1 MALPASGEIS
11 MVDIN
16 TELGDANAASTEIEL
31 AGSSATTSTSL
42 FGSATSAVNKIPPH
56 RMSEFHGYTH
66 VGGGGGG
73 GAPPPG
79 GGGGGPSERSLK
91 KNIKLMGIS
100 PSGLNIYTFEFKEGR
115 YTDKYPGKWQG
126 VIADEVK
133 DMDNVVFKMYGNDWV
148 DYSKLDV
155 EFKKIT

>member
-11 MVDIN
+11 MADIN
-16 TELGDANAASTEIEL
+16 TEVGDANASSTEIEL
-31 AGSSATTSTSL
+31 AGSSTPSSTSL
-42 FGSATSAVNKIPPH
+42 FGSATSAVNKIAPH

-66 VGGGGGG
+66 VSGGGGGG
-73 GAPPPG
+73 PPPPP

-100 PSGLNIYTFEFKEGR
+100 PSGLNIYAFEFKEGR